1 MKKLL
6 SLVMLAW
13 GAALPSMAQ
22 TFVIDPRPVP
32 ETVCPARPENM
43 FTKVEAPAAYLEA
56 QRIGRK
62 GTAASR
68 IEVTYSG
75 FTPEAQAAFQYAV
88 NIWQALLN
96 SPVPIRVQAT
106 WTTLGTNTLGSAG
119 TTALYTRVD
128 GATRSDVLYPAAL
141 AEKLAGRDLNG
152 TSNPDISARF
162 NNAINWYYGTD
173 GKPGANQYDLVSV
186 VLHELGHG
194 LGFQAGTDYSVD
206 NTEGEY
212 TDPPFNFATFI
223 ENQAGQLITDTRLFV
238 NPSVPLGTQFISN
251 GLYFDS
257 PLARAANNT
266 ASADKRPKL
275 YAPTTF
281 SGGSSISHLDEA
293 TYPAGNENSLMSPQV
308 GAAEA
313 IHNPGPITLAIFNEI
328 GWFNTAIR
336 HTPLKDTETPQNYV
350 VNATVQSDGT
360 VTPGSVKL
368 TYAVDNGAATTV
380 TMTGTGN
387 NQYTA
392 TIPNPGFGRTV
403 RYYITAA
410 DVETGRTYASPA
422 PTRRGV
428 INAYQ
433 FFVGTDVTAPVV
445 RHTPPPFLFTTDL
458 PYQITVRANDNV
470 GINNVVLEYNVNGT
484 ARPSITLARQNDSTF
499 VGAISTAAGAIVSGD
514 IINYRIIATDAAA
527 AANRTIN
534 PATGL
539 YTVRVVSIKP
549 AQETYVNAL
558 NSEVPLDF
566 VGNGF
571 TISQPA
577 GFTSP
582 AINSE
587 HPYKDG
593 TGPNSESNFIYQLLV
608 PIIVKADPALAVM
621 RFDEIV
627 LVEPNEAGSVFGGT
641 GFFDFV
647 TVEGSNDNGTTWKPL
662 ITGYNSRDKAAW
674 LTRWN
679 SAVDASGNSTA
690 VGTPDL
696 YATRTLNLS
705 PTFAAGDVVRLRFRL
720 FTDPGAHGWGWA
732 IDNLAI
738 QNVVTGVKEDV
749 KAAGLTVY
757 PNPSAGR
764 FTVSAN
770 FTQPVKGLQVV
781 VRNMLG
787 QEVLRRDV
795 PNGIRQVAVPLDL
808 SGFSAGLY
816 QVSLGSGTEMVSRK
830 VLVQK

>member
-6 SLVMLAW
+6 SLALFACGAVM
-13 GAALPSMAQ
+13 PSMAQ
-22 TFVIDPRPVP
+22 TFVLDPRPVP
-32 ETVCPARPENM
+32 ETICPARPENM
-43 FTKVEAPAAYLEA
+43 FTKVAAPTAYLES
-56 QRIGRK
+56 QRTGRK

-68 IEVTYSG
+68 IEVTYTG

-88 NIWQALLN
+88 DIWQSLLN
-96 SPVPIRVQAT
+96 TPVPIRVQAT
-106 WTTLGTNTLGSAG
+106 WTSLGTNTLGSAG
-119 TTALYTRVD
+119 TTALYARIE
-128 GATRSDVLYPAAL
+128 GATRSDVLYPVAL
-141 AEKLAGRDLNG
+141 AEKLAGRNLNG
-152 TSNPDISARF
+152 PSNPDISARF

-173 GKPGANQYDLVSV
+173 GKPGVNQYDLVSV

-206 NTEGEY
+206 DKEGGY

-223 ENQAGQLITDTRLFV
+223 ENQAGQLITDTRLFA
-238 NPSVPLGTQFISN
+238 NPSTALGTQFISN

-266 ASADKRPKL
+266 ASPDKRPKL
-275 YAPTTF
+275 YVPTTF

-313 IHNPGPITLAIFNEI
+313 IHDPGPITKAIFNEI

-336 HTPLKDTETPQNYV
+336 HTPLKDTETAQNYV

-368 TYAVDNGAATTV
+368 TYSVDNGTPTTV

-392 TIPNPGFGRTV
+392 TIPNPGFGKTV
-403 RYYITAA
+403 RYYITAS

-422 PTRRGV
+422 ATRRGV
-428 INAYQ
+428 PNQYQ
-433 FFVGTDVTAPVV
+433 FVVGTDLTAPVV
-445 RHTPPPFLFTTDL
+445 RHTPPTFLFTTDL
-458 PYQITVRANDNV
+458 PYQVTVMVTDNQAV
-470 GINNVVLEYNVNGT
+470 KNVVLEYDVNGT
-484 ARPSITLARQNDSTF
+484 ARPNVTLTRQNDSTF
-499 VGAISTAAGAIVSGD
+499 VGSISTAAGAIVSGD
-514 IINYRIIATDAAA
+514 IINYRVVATDVAA
-527 AANRTIN
+527 AANRTVN
-534 PATGL
+534 PATGF
-539 YTVRVVSIKP
+539 YSVRVVSIKP

-558 NSEVPLDF
+558 NSNVPLDF
-566 VGNGF
+566 VGDGF

-582 AINSE
+582 AINSD

-593 TGPNSESNFIYQLLV
+593 TGANSESNSFYNLLV
-608 PIIVKADPALAVM
+608 PIIVKADPAQAIM

-627 LVEPNEAGSVFGGT
+627 LVEPNEAGSIFGGT

-647 TVEGSNDNGTTWKPL
+647 TVEGSNDNGATWKPL
-662 ITGYNSRDKAAW
+662 ITGYNSRDKEAW

-696 YATRTLNLS
+696 YVTRSLNLS

-720 FTDPGAHGWGWA
+720 FADPGAHGWGWA

-738 QNVVTGVKEDV
+738 QNVVTGVKEEV
-749 KAAGLTVY
+749 QAAGLTVY
-757 PNPSAGR
+757 PNPSAGQ

-770 FTQPVKGLQVV
+770 FAQPVKGLQVV

-795 PNGIRQVAVPLDL
+795 PSGTRQVAMPVDL
-808 SGFSAGLY
+808 SSFSAGIY
-816 QVSLGSGTEMVSRK
+816 QVSLGSGNEMVSRK
-830 VLVQK
+830 VMVQK